1 MKEGLILFLKVM
13 AVPVIAI
20 TAVLILIFIN

>member
-13 AVPVIAI
+13 AVPIIAI
-20 TAVLILIFIN
+20 TVVLILIFTN